1 VFSPSRGLA
10 GVRLTRRAALATLAA
25 AAGAAVVGCTPDQQG
40 RRGEDAPEPVEPKVD
55 PDVLVAAEA
64 LANQQQ
70 ILDLLGST
78 SERHRR
84 LADRL
89 APVVA
94 AHEAHATLLAEAVP
108 ADVSVPPST
117 SPSPSP
123 DGSPDRAASVPRR
136 REQALAQVV
145 AAERALVTATKRHA
159 FRAQSGA
166 FARLL
171 GSMAAAAAQH
181 EAVLSSPEGGRSA

>member
-1 VFSPSRGLA
+1 MPTPSRALT
-10 GVRLTRRAALATLAA
+10 GVALTRRAALTAVAGV
-25 AAGAAVVGCTPDQQG
+25 AGAALVGCTPEQQG
-40 RRGEDAPEPVEPKVD
+40 RRGEDAPEPVEPRVD

-70 ILDLLGST
+70 ILDLLT
-78 SERHRR
+78 ATQERHRR
-84 LADRL
+84 LTDLL
-89 APVVA
+89 APVIA
-94 AHEAHATLLAEAVP
+94 AHEAQATLLAEAVP
-108 ADVSVPPST
+108 ADVSASPTT

-123 DGSPDRAASVPRR
+123 DGSADRRTSVPRK

-145 AAERALVTATKRHA
+145 AAERDLATATKRHA

-171 GSMAAAAAQH
+171 GSIGAAAAQH
-181 EAVLSSPEGGRSA
+181 EIVLSSPQGKAAS